1 MRLNS
6 WPWMGAAVAAVLLSG
21 CAGVNQPGSG
31 TPAVPPTRASCDAQ
45 AAQFALGKSFGPQLE
60 RELRAKSG
68 ASVVRWL
75 SPGQVMTM
83 EFRAERLN
91 LTLDGRGQIVKA
103 TCG

>member
-1 MRLNS
+1 
-6 WPWMGAAVAAVLLSG
+6 MGAAAAAVLLSG
-21 CAGVNQPGSG
+21 CAGIQQSGSAS
-31 TPAVPPTRASCDAQ
+31 PAVPPAPAACNAQ
-45 AAQFALGKSFGPQLE
+45 AAQFALGKSFGPELE
-60 RELRAKSG
+60 REVRAKSG

-75 SPGQVMTM
+75 SPGQVMTL